1 MFALAMDEH
10 DDITDNVQV
19 MTFVRGTDH
28 AFSVL
33 ANLTSLCVSEALQMA
48 KICS

>member
-10 DDITDNVQV
+10 DDITDSVQV
-19 MTFVRGTDH
+19 MTFVRGTEH

-33 ANLTSLCVSEALQMA
+33 AILASLCS
-48 KICS
+48 

>member
-1 MFALAMDEH
+1 MDEH

-19 MTFVRGTDH
+19 MTFVRDH
-28 AFSVL
+28 AFSVHAIL
-33 ANLTSLCVSEALQMA
+33 ASFCTSEALQMA